1 MLCIHALHAAAHRL
15 RNYRVLEALCR
26 QNAVRKEAAFAV
38 HLNHF
43 HGFLGANVGKD
54 YCYTNDTIFAND
66 TLYTNLLAIIRVH
79 ILSSPFKTDVNDRQ
93 SNNFYMYVTC
103 FDRYRHRRY
112 IRKGTVFSL
121 TNVTNNTRTISF
133 LSSKLYTY
141 II

>member
-38 HLNHF
+38 RLNHF

-79 ILSSPFKTDVNDRQ
+79 ILSSPFKTDVNDQTIKQFLHVR
-93 SNNFYMYVTC
+93 YML
-103 FDRYRHRRY
+103 R
-112 IRKGTVFSL
+112 S
-121 TNVTNNTRTISF
+121 ISTPTLHTKRNSF
-133 LSSKLYTY
+133 FPNERNE
-141 II
+141 